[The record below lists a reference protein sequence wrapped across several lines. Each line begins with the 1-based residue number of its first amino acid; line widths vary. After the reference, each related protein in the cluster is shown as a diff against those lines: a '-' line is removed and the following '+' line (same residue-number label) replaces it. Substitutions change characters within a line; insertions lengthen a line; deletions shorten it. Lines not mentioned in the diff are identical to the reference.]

1 MVKTTNQVLFGVIW
15 SQPKIFLPVH
25 LLREKLQ
32 QCRPSAKNAGVVLF
46 QNEQSNFI

>member
-1 MVKTTNQVLFGVIW
+1 MACLESHLRGGHE
-15 SQPKIFLPVH
+15 LPVH